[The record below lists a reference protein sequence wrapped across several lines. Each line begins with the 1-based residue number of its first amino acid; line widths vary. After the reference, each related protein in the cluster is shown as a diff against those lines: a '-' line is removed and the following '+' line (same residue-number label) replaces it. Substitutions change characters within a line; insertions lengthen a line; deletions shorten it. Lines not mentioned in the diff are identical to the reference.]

1 MSNYGT
7 LGIIPARGGS
17 IRVPRKNI
25 RSLGGKP
32 LIAYTIEAA
41 NSANQLDRIIVSTD
55 DEEIAEVARSHG
67 ADVPFMRPTELATE
81 DTPDAPVFI
90 HALNWLGETE
100 GFYPELLVNLRP
112 TTPFKTGEII
122 DDVIRVAV
130 RTGADV
136 VRTVTRTQ
144 GVHHPYWMF
153 SVDADGFAHSV
164 IPGIDLSTY
173 YQSQSLPSMYRLN
186 GVVDA
191 MRVSVIESGDSLST
205 QHVQA
210 VEVSE
215 LMAVDIDTE
224 LDFRFCELLLEEQK
238 TLFTA
243 NSVHDSQ
250 S

>member
-17 IRVPRKNI
+17 IRIPRKNI

-41 NSANQLDRIIVSTD
+41 NLATRLDRVIVSTD

-67 ADVPFMRPTELATE
+67 AEVPFMRPAELATE

-90 HALNWLGETE
+90 HALKWLGETE

-112 TTPFKTGEII
+112 TTPFKTGGII
-122 DDVIRVAV
+122 DEVISVAF

-136 VRTVTRTQ
+136 VRTVTRAH

-153 SVDADGFAHSV
+153 TVEEDGLAHPVLPGVDLN
-164 IPGIDLSTY
+164 IY
-173 YQSQSLPSMYRLN
+173 YQSQLLPSVYRLN

-191 MRVSVIESGDSLST
+191 MRVSVIKSGDSLST
-205 QHVQA
+205 QHVQT
-210 VEVSE
+210 VEVDE
-215 LMAVDIDTE
+215 WMATDIDTE
-224 LDFRFCELLLEEQK
+224 FDFRFCELLLEKQK
-238 TLFTA
+238 TSSA
-243 NSVHDSQ
+243 AENIGRS
-250 S
+250 